1 MDQHMPEH
9 HSNDQTTVIGADTH
23 IKGDMTF
30 GSTAK
35 ILGTCEGRI
44 SGKGEVQIASG
55 STCKA
60 EVEAARVTIDGQ
72 VEGNITARERVQLN
86 ANAKM
91 TGDLVATTLVVE
103 GGAAFVGHVRVGP
116 DAAKGGHAHAHGA
129 HGARAHDAEHH
140 EPKVV
145 AAPAPVEKAA
155 PRR

>member
-1 MDQHMPEH
+1 MPEH
-9 HSNDQTTVIGADTH
+9 TDQTTIIGADTH

-30 GSTAK
+30 GTTAK

-44 SGKGEVQIASG
+44 SGKGEVQVASG
-55 STCKA
+55 ATCKA
-60 EVEAARVTIDGQ
+60 EVEAARITIDGQ

-116 DAAKGGHAHAHGA
+116 DAAKGGHGHAHAHGA
-129 HGARAHDAEHH
+129 RGHEAEHH

-145 AAPAPVEKAA
+145 AAPGVEKTGT
-155 PRR
+155 RR

>member
-1 MDQHMPEH
+1 MPEH
-9 HSNDQTTVIGADTH
+9 HNDQTTVIGADTH
-23 IKGDMTF
+23 IKGDMIF

-60 EVEAARVTIDGQ
+60 EVEAARITIDGQ
-72 VEGNITARERVQLN
+72 VQGNIIARERVQLN

-103 GGAAFVGHVRVGP
+103 GGAAFIGHVRVGP
-116 DAAKGGHAHAHGA
+116 DAAKGGHAHPPA
-129 HGARAHDAEHH
+129 ARGHEAEHH

-145 AAPAPVEKAA
+145 AAPAPTPEKAV